1 MNRESG
7 SFALQN
13 SRFYRA
19 KPTLLERKTIGF
31 KRIGNKIVTQEI
43 HLWKIFTVIL
53 MKFSYVSYATKA
65 KLGINKKEDFVTEIL
80 LVIRM
85 GSVVTQYGIRMVA
98 LSGSVICL

>member
-1 MNRESG
+1 
-7 SFALQN
+7 
-13 SRFYRA
+13 
-19 KPTLLERKTIGF
+19 
-31 KRIGNKIVTQEI
+31 
-43 HLWKIFTVIL
+43 

-85 GSVVTQYGIRMVA
+85 GLVVTQYGIRMVA